1 MNIYVGN
8 LPKTVSEDAVRK
20 LFEAHGEVSEIKLIK
35 DTYSGELKGFGFVQ
49 MPDKTAAEA
58 AIQNVNGSDM
68 EGRKLIVNEARPR
81 PERPGG
87 GGGGGDRRSGG
98 GGGGGGRRTRSW

>member
-8 LPKTVSEDAVRK
+8 LPKTVSEDTIRQ

-35 DTYSGELKGFGFVQ
+35 DTYSGELKGFGFIQ
-49 MPDKTAAEA
+49 MPEKAAADA
-58 AIQNVNGSDM
+58 AIQNINGTEL

-81 PERPGG
+81 TDRP
-87 GGGGGDRRSGG
+87 GGDRRG